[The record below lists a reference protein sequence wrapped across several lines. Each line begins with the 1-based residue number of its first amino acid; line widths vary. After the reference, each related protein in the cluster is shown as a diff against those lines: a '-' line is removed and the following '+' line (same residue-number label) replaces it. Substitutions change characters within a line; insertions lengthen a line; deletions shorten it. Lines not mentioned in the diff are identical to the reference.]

1 MRLISTYA
9 GHESSI
15 SFYDN
20 GKITVIELD
29 KLTGEKYF
37 TFQTMSTV
45 EQYELL
51 EQAMELAG
59 VENNFDMW
67 INGSY
72 HQRRNGVLEFKKLEN
87 IINCKRMIFGPGHHM
102 CHAHSAFWQSPFDK
116 AWLVSSD
123 GGGND
128 GFFNIYHCDKKTGP
142 TPDEQIDRFDFGTIY
157 GLIGAVLPQV
167 GKSTRWFYDVAGK
180 AMALAGQWDGKVP
193 EELIMALRGI
203 YSTSKGSW
211 KELGLIT
218 GLNYTPNDS
227 GNVNHNNVKRTKG
240 KGTFKYFKDQR
251 LGLKLSKANQQVL
264 QEKFEAVITDRQ
276 YNIGLHDD
284 NVILTGGVALN
295 ITNNENIKN
304 TFKLNTFIPPNP
316 TDGGLS
322 LGGLFWYMHLVGL
335 EIPKQDYKFSGAP
348 LIENKKIT
356 KKRKTSIKTIA
367 KMIKEGAIL
376 GILEGQSE
384 LGPRALGRRSI
395 ICDPSNKD
403 VVERL
408 NKEIKHRE
416 WYRPFA
422 PIMLEDQLEHIETHS
437 TDDLTKMSYATKV
450 SLDFERDYPAVVHAD
465 GTARVQICDDKNST
479 VYKLLKEIGTPLL
492 NTSFNDN
499 GYPIVASTEDA
510 YMMFPFIDGMVI
522 NGTLIKE

>member
-1 MRLISTYA
+1 MRIISTYA
-9 GHESSI
+9 GHESNI
-15 SFYDN
+15 SLYID
-20 GKITVIELD
+20 GKITIIELD
-29 KLTGEKYF
+29 KLFGEKYLALGK
-37 TFQTMSTV
+37 MSAV
-45 EQYELL
+45 EQSEIL
-51 EQAMELAG
+51 ELALETAG
-59 VENNFDMW
+59 VDNNFDLW

-72 HQRRNGVLEFKKLEN
+72 HQRRNCVLEYKKLAN
-87 IINCKRMIFGPGHHM
+87 IINHKRSIYGPGHHL
-102 CHAHSAFWQSPFDK
+102 CHAHSAYWQSPFDK

-128 GFFNIYHCDKKTGP
+128 GYFNIYHCDKKTGP
-142 TPDEQIDRFDFGTIY
+142 TPDEQIDRFDFGTLY
-157 GLIGAVLPQV
+157 GLVGAVLPQV
-167 GKSTRWFYDVAGK
+167 GKSTKWFYDVAGK

-193 EELIMALRGI
+193 QELTMALRAI
-203 YSTSKGSW
+203 YSRSGGAW
-211 KELGLIT
+211 KELGMIN
-218 GLNYTPNDS
+218 GLNYTPNNP
-227 GNVNHNNVKRTKG
+227 GNVNHMNVKRTKG
-240 KGTFKYFKDQR
+240 KGSFKYFNDQR
-251 LGLKLSKANQQVL
+251 LGLKLAKANQQVL

-304 TFKLNTFIPPNP
+304 KFKLNTFVPPNP

-322 LGGLFWYMHLVGL
+322 LGGLFWYMHLIGL
-335 EIPKQDYKFSGAP
+335 EIPEQDYKFSGTP
-348 LIENKKIT
+348 LIQNKPIK
-356 KKRKTSIKTIA
+356 KKRKTSIKTLA
-367 KMIKEGAIL
+367 KMIKNGAIL

-422 PIMLEDQLEHIETHS
+422 PIMLEDHLMWVESYSH
-437 TDDLTKMSYATKV
+437 DDLTKMSYATKV
-450 SLDFERDYPAVVHAD
+450 SLEFERLYPAVVHAD
-465 GTARVQICDDKNST
+465 GTARVQICDDKDST
-479 VYKLLKEIGTPLL
+479 VYKLLQEIGTPLL

>member
-1 MRLISTYA
+1 MRLISTYS

-37 TFQTMSTV
+37 SLASMSTV
-45 EQYELL
+45 EQYELF
-51 EQAMELAG
+51 EQVMELAG
-59 VENNFDMW
+59 VENDFDMW

-72 HQRRNGVLEFKKLEN
+72 HQRRNGVLEFRKLEN
-87 IINCKRMIFGPGHHM
+87 IINSKRMIFGPGHHM
-102 CHAHSAFWQSPFDK
+102 CHAHSAFWQSPFDT

-128 GFFNIYHCDKKTGP
+128 GFFNIYHCNKRSGP
-142 TPDEQIDRFDFGTIY
+142 TPDEQIDRFDFGTVY

-167 GKSTRWFYDVAGK
+167 GKSTTWFYDVAGK

-193 EELIMALRGI
+193 EELKKALRGI
-203 YSTSKGSW
+203 FSSSAGAW
-211 KELGLIT
+211 KELGTIT
-218 GLNYTPNDS
+218 GLDYTPKS
-227 GNVNHNNVKRTKG
+227 GKNVNNQNIKRTRTKG
-240 KGTFKYFKDQR
+240 KFIYFDDQR
-251 LGLKLSKANQQVL
+251 LGLKLAKTNQQVL

-304 TFKLNTFIPPNP
+304 KFKLNTFIPPNP

-335 EIPKQDYKFSGAP
+335 EIPEQDYKFSGTP
-348 LIENKKIT
+348 LIQNKPIK
-356 KKRKTSIKTIA
+356 KKRKTSIKTLA
-367 KMIKEGAIL
+367 KMIKNGAIL
-376 GILEGQSE
+376 GIIEGDSE

-403 VVERL
+403 IVERL
-408 NKEIKHRE
+408 NKDIKHRE

-422 PIMLEDQLEHIETHS
+422 PIMLEDHLMWVESYSH
-437 TDDLTKMSYATKV
+437 DDLTKMSYGTKV
-450 SLDFERDYPAVVHAD
+450 SLEFERLYPAVVHAD
-465 GTARVQICDDKNST
+465 GTARVQICDDKDST
-479 VYKLLKEIGTPLL
+479 VYKLLQEIGTPLL

-499 GYPIVASTEDA
+499 GKPIVSNVEDA
-510 YMMFPFIDGMVI
+510 YMMLPSLDGIVI